1 MKKRTVVQEAAARAE
16 AVVPGLRRMRRQT
29 VAGGFCTQELL
40 QARLEGSVSAIDP
53 SRRAMATKYLQHFPR
68 PVLNDLATGRW
79 LPVVGAGMSL
89 NALMPP
95 GKRMPLWNDLGKQLG
110 DELSDYSSN
119 GTLDAIS
126 AYEHE
131 FSRPRL
137 IERLSE
143 LLFLREAQPGEAHKE
158 FCLIP
163 FDIVCTTNFDFLLER
178 QYHATPRYVHPVV
191 DEEQLS
197 VNVSSAGTLLLKL
210 HGDLRHPSRLV
221 VSESDYDG
229 FLARYPLL
237 ATYLANLLITKT
249 ALFIGYSLDDP
260 DFRQVWHVVSER
272 LGRTRRIAY
281 SIMFG
286 ARAAEVARFERR
298 GVKVINLPGS
308 RDKYGEVLRDT
319 FKELREYLRDNVIS
333 VSKVTEEQPLRE
345 LLLPRDST
353 TRLCFFSLPLEL
365 LPVYR
370 DRVFPAVEELGFVP
384 VTADDVIAPGD
395 SINAKLDALIDRASV
410 MVVDLSSQWTRVEY
424 DMAVAR
430 MKETSLGTPNR
441 RPLRLIVIITEHE
454 ELPASTGSFAA
465 IVRPSFVG
473 ENLDGFVEQLVGLLR
488 QIAPEV
494 SLEQQEQEPSRLLA
508 AKEYRAAVIS
518 AMTLLEST
526 LRRHLNQST
535 SSYVEHRRPITIG
548 RLTDQATA
556 AELISQSDNKLIRAW
571 MQIRNEAVHTSKP
584 VRWHEA
590 RLVVEGVLKIVTS
603 IRDRF
608 Q

>member
-1 MKKRTVVQEAAARAE
+1 
-16 AVVPGLRRMRRQT
+16 
-29 VAGGFCTQELL
+29 
-40 QARLEGSVSAIDP
+40 
-53 SRRAMATKYLQHFPR
+53 MANRYLQCFPK
-68 PVLNDLATGRW
+68 PVLGDLATGRW

-89 NALMPP
+89 NAIMPP

-110 DELSDYSSN
+110 DELTDYSSN

-131 FSRPRL
+131 FGRARL

-178 QYHATPRYVHPVV
+178 QYDAIPRYVHPVV

-197 VNVSSAGTLLLKL
+197 VNLSSAGTLLLKL

-221 VSESDYDG
+221 VSEADYDG
-229 FLARYPLL
+229 FLGSYPLL

-249 ALFIGYSLDDP
+249 AVFIGYSLDDP
-260 DFRQVWHVVSER
+260 DFRQIWHVVSER

-281 SIMFG
+281 SVMVG
-286 ARAAEVARFERR
+286 ASAAEVTRFERR

-308 RDKYGEVLRDT
+308 RDRYGEVLRDT
-319 FKELREYLRDNVIS
+319 FKELREYLRDTVIS
-333 VSKVTEEQPLRE
+333 VSRVTEEQPLRE

-370 DRVFPAVEELGFVP
+370 DRVFPAVEELGLVP

-395 SINAKLDALIDRASV
+395 SINAKLDALIDRAAV
-410 MVVDLSSQWTRVEY
+410 MVVDLSSQWTRAEY

-430 MKETSLGTPNR
+430 IKETSLVPVNR
-441 RPLRLIVIITEHE
+441 KPLHLIIIITEHE
-454 ELPASTGSFAA
+454 QLPASARSFAT
-465 IVRPSFVG
+465 IVRPSFIG
-473 ENLDGFVEQLVGLLR
+473 EYSDSFVDELVSLLR
-488 QIAPEV
+488 EIMPEV
-494 SLEQQEQEPSRLLA
+494 GMKQQEQEPNRLYA

-526 LRRHLNQST
+526 LRRYLDKPMT
-535 SSYVEHRRPITIG
+535 SPFEHRRPMTIG
-548 RLTDQATA
+548 RLTDHATSA
-556 AELISQSDNKLIRAW
+556 QLITPSDNKLIRSW
-571 MQIRNEAVHTSKP
+571 MQTRNEAVHTSRP
-584 VRWHEA
+584 VRSHEA
-590 RLVVEGVLKIVTS
+590 RAVVEGVLKIVHS

-608 Q
+608 K